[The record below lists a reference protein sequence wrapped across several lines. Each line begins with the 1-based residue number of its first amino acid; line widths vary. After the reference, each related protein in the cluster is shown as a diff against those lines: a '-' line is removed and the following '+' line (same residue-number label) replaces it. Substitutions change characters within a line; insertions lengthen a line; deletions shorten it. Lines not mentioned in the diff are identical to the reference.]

1 MLPAAYGVGQ
11 GGEFRSPM
19 AIAVIG
25 GLLVSTVL
33 SLVFIPSVYSVMDD
47 VSRGISG
54 LFRWLVHPN
63 ASDEA
68 DSADPHDVKSTVVG
82 EEGRREAG
90 EVMRI
95 AAE

>member
-11 GGEFRSPM
+11 GGEFRAPM

-33 SLVFIPSVYSVMDD
+33 SLVFIPSVYSIMDD

-54 LFRWLVHPN
+54 LFHWIVRPN
-63 ASDEA
+63 RGEEAEDAAPPASASGVRKSADRRETDEA
-68 DSADPHDVKSTVVG
+68 
-82 EEGRREAG
+82 
-90 EVMRI
+90 MRI